1 MVYTYNGIILILTK
15 EGNPVSCSTRMDLED
30 IMKVKFVSHRKRN
43 TVGFHFTAIF
53 KIVKQKYQ

>member
-1 MVYTYNGIILILTK
+1 MAYTYNGIILILTK

-30 IMKVKFVSHRKRN
+30 IMKVELLSWKEN
-43 TVGFHFTAIF
+43 TVGFLTTDTF